1 MSITGG
7 AVAAGVDLVAVC
19 VLTAGFTV
27 EVCATAAK
35 VVSENAAAR
44 AAFLKEN
51 EFFILSLDRLG
62 GTRDGGHD
70 TDVKAGGYALQGDM
84 HLCVGSVG

>member
-1 MSITGG
+1 MHIAFEMTIK
-7 AVAAGVDLVAVC
+7 LKIK
-19 VLTAGFTV
+19 LNGF
-27 EVCATAAK
+27 
-35 VVSENAAAR
+35 
-44 AAFLKEN
+44 L
-51 EFFILSLDRLG
+51 ILSLDRLG